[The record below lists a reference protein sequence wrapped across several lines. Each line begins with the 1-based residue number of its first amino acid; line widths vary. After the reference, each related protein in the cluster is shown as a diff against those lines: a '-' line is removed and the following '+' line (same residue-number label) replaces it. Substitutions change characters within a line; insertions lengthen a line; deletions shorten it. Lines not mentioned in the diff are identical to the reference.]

1 MRSKIAVIAICA
13 LFIAVA
19 FPATARVITRSSS
32 RRLQQK
38 SSENVQAVT
47 VKLTKEGYQPESF
60 KLKRDVPAR
69 VTFVRETDETCGKE
83 IAIKEYDIKRPLP
96 LNEPVVV
103 EFTPRKTGEF
113 TFACG
118 MDMLRGKIIV
128 Q

>member
-1 MRSKIAVIAICA
+1 MRNKLAIIAICA
-13 LFIAVA
+13 LLAAA
-19 FPATARVITRSSS
+19 FPVAARV
-32 RRLQQK
+32 
-38 SSENVQAVT
+38 VQNSNASGQSDEKAQTVT

-60 KLKRDVPAR
+60 KLKRGVPAR

-83 IAIKEYDIKRPLP
+83 VVIKEYDIKRALP

-118 MDMLRGKIIV
+118 MDMIRGKIIV

>member
-1 MRSKIAVIAICA
+1 MRNNLAIIAICA
-13 LFIAVA
+13 LLAVA
-19 FPATARVITRSSS
+19 TFPAAARVIQNSNGQSGEKAQT
-32 RRLQQK
+32 
-38 SSENVQAVT
+38 VT
-47 VKLTKEGYQPESF
+47 IKLTKEGYQPESF

-83 IAIKEYDIKRPLP
+83 IVIKEYDIKRALP

-118 MDMLRGKIIV
+118 MNMLRGKIIV

>member
-1 MRSKIAVIAICA
+1 MRNRITIIAICA
-13 LFIAVA
+13 LLIA
-19 FPATARVITRSSS
+19 ATFSAAARVIKKSDGS
-32 RRLQQK
+32 RVQQN
-38 SSENVQAVT
+38 SENVQAVT
-47 VKLTKEGYQPESF
+47 IKLTKEGYQPESF

-83 IAIKEYDIKRPLP
+83 IVIKEYDIKRALP

>member
-13 LFIAVA
+13 LLITVA
-19 FPATARVITRSSS
+19 FPATARVIKRSPS
-32 RRLQQK
+32 RLQQK

-83 IAIKEYDIKRPLP
+83 IVIKEYDIKRPLP

>member
-1 MRSKIAVIAICA
+1 MRNKIAIIAIIAIWA
-13 LFIAVA
+13 LLAAAA
-19 FPATARVITRSSS
+19 FPAARVIKNSNG
-32 RRLQQK
+32 QG
-38 SSENVQAVT
+38 SERAQTTQTAT
-47 VKLTKEGYQPESF
+47 IKLTKEGYQPESF

-83 IAIKEYDIKRPLP
+83 IVIKEYDIKRALP

-118 MDMLRGKIIV
+118 MNMLRGKIIV

>member
-1 MRSKIAVIAICA
+1 MRNKLAIIAICMLLA
-13 LFIAVA
+13 LVA
-19 FPATARVITRSSS
+19 LPAAARVIKHSNGQSGEKAQTA
-32 RRLQQK
+32 
-38 SSENVQAVT
+38 QAAT

-60 KLKRDVPAR
+60 RLKHDVPAR

-83 IAIKEYDIKRPLP
+83 IVIKEYDIKRALP

-103 EFTPRKTGEF
+103 EFTPRKMGEF

>member
-1 MRSKIAVIAICA
+1 MRNKLAIIAICA
-13 LFIAVA
+13 LLAAAYPVA
-19 FPATARVITRSSS
+19 ARV
-32 RRLQQK
+32 
-38 SSENVQAVT
+38 VQNSNASDQSDEKAQTVT

-60 KLKRDVPAR
+60 KLKRNVPAR

-83 IAIKEYDIKRPLP
+83 VVIKDYDIKRALP

-118 MDMLRGKIIV
+118 MNMIRGKIIV